1 MQEQQSNLEVC
12 AWPLVRLDEAI
23 VRLSR
28 AAALPAQVASLPKL
42 PGDWGQTDHDAA
54 LDHWMRHAAE
64 RLDLEVEQ
72 TEVTVAGFD
81 ASVPRLGP
89 VILKVKNQDQ
99 PQFFAI
105 LKCRARWAALVAP
118 DGRIR
123 WRPLARLRD
132 ALVGDDTD
140 TLGSELDAVLMDA
153 GLSPAKRR
161 KVNRTLMQ
169 ERLAQQPIG
178 ICWRLLTPQH
188 AHWWH
193 HLRQAHLPHHV
204 LVFMGANVLFYFLLI
219 LSWWVV
225 GRHAWREQMELD
237 WFSVWTV
244 LLLALIPIRV
254 MAVRAQGY
262 LTVGLSHLLKQRLLL
277 GALRLNPD
285 RVRHMGAGQFIGTLI
300 ESEAVE
306 AFFLNG
312 GFFLMVLSVIKLV
325 FAIGI
330 ATTVGLFY
338 FSVLAGYLAVTALII
353 WLYFRRCKTWTH
365 ARIQMTHT
373 LIERMVG
380 HRTRLVQEPRVHWHD
395 NEDQEMAGYMQV
407 SQEMDASAAVLIS
420 CLPRLWLM
428 VALLAMAPA
437 WVSSSTSV
445 TDLAVA
451 LGGMLLTYQG
461 LDGLTK
467 GVTYLIG
474 AIISWAYI
482 TPFLHA
488 DSPSNRTASS
498 GLLPRDSS
506 VGQEN
511 ETAVPLLTARH
522 LSFQYPGHSEPVL
535 QQCDLDIF
543 SRDRLLLEG
552 PSGGGKSTL
561 VRLLTGLQQP
571 DSGSIMLHGFDN
583 HTFGSEDWKQRI
595 IAAPQFHEN
604 QIFTGSVLFNLLM
617 GRQWPPKPD
626 DVQEARTICRELGL
640 GSLLDRMPGGI
651 YQMVGETGW
660 QLSHGERSRLYIA
673 RALLQRPELVIL
685 DESFGVLD
693 PDNLQTALECVQRR
707 APALIVIAHP

>member
-1 MQEQQSNLEVC
+1 MQAQQLNLEGC
-12 AWPLVRLDEAI
+12 AWPLARLDEAV

-28 AAALPAQVASLPKL
+28 AASLPAQVANPLEP
-42 PGDWGQTDHDAA
+42 PGDWGQTDLDAV
-54 LDHWMRHAAE
+54 LDHWVSHAAE

-72 TEVTVAGFD
+72 TEITVAGFD
-81 ASVPRLGP
+81 AAVRRQGAA
-89 VILKVKNQDQ
+89 ILKIETQAQ

-105 LKCRARWAALVAP
+105 LKCRAQWVALVAP
-118 DGRIR
+118 DGCIH
-123 WRPLARLRD
+123 WKSLARLRD
-132 ALVGDDTD
+132 ALVCDDTD
-140 TLGSELDAVLMDA
+140 PLGSELDAVLTDA
-153 GLSPAKRR
+153 GLSPGKRQ

-169 ERLAQQPIG
+169 ERLAEQP
-178 ICWRLLTPQH
+178 
-188 AHWWH
+188 
-193 HLRQAHLPHHV
+193 
-204 LVFMGANVLFYFLLI
+204 
-219 LSWWVV
+219 
-225 GRHAWREQMELD
+225 
-237 WFSVWTV
+237 
-244 LLLALIPIRV
+244 
-254 MAVRAQGY
+254 
-262 LTVGLSHLLKQRLLL
+262 
-277 GALRLNPD
+277 
-285 RVRHMGAGQFIGTLI
+285 IGTLI
-300 ESEAVE
+300 ESEAIE

-330 ATTVGLFY
+330 AAAIGLFY
-338 FSVLAGYLAVTALII
+338 LSVLAGYLTVSALVI
-353 WLYFRRCKTWTH
+353 WLYFRRCRTWTH

-380 HRTRLVQEPRVHWHD
+380 HRTRLVQEPRAHWHD
-395 NEDQEMAGYMQV
+395 REDQEMAGYMQV
-407 SQEMDASAAVLIS
+407 SQEMDASTAVLIS
-420 CLPRLWLM
+420 CLPRLWLV

-437 WVSSSTSV
+437 WVASATSV
-445 TDLAVA
+445 DVLAVA
-451 LGGMLLTYQG
+451 LGGMLMAYQG

-467 GVTYLIG
+467 GVTYLIS

-488 DSPSNRTASS
+488 DPPSNRITSS
-498 GLLPRDSS
+498 WRLLCDSS
-506 VGQEN
+506 VAPVD
-511 ETAVPLLTARH
+511 ETVVPFLTARH

-543 SRDRLLLEG
+543 PRDRLLLEG

-571 DSGSIMLHGFDN
+571 DSGSIMLHGFDSP
-583 HTFGSEDWKQRI
+583 TLGCDDWQQRI

-640 GSLLDRMPGGI
+640 GPLLDRMPGGI

-707 APALIVIAHP
+707 APALMVIAHP

>member
-1 MQEQQSNLEVC
+1 MQEQRPNLEVC
-12 AWPLVRLDEAI
+12 AWPLARLDEAM

-28 AAALPAQVASLPKL
+28 AASLPAQVANLPEL
-42 PGDWGQTDHDAA
+42 PGDWGQMDHDAA
-54 LDHWMRHAAE
+54 LDHWVSHAAE

-72 TEVTVAGFD
+72 MEVTVTDFD
-81 ASVPRLGP
+81 TAVRRLGAA
-89 VILKVKNQDQ
+89 ILKIETQAQ
-99 PQFFAI
+99 PQFFAL
-105 LKCRARWAALVAP
+105 LKCRARWVALVAP
-118 DGRIR
+118 DGRIH
-123 WRPLARLRD
+123 WKSLAHFRD
-132 ALVGDDTD
+132 ALVCDDAD
-140 TLGSELDAVLMDA
+140 TLGSELDAVLTDA
-153 GLSPAKRR
+153 GLSPAKRQ

-169 ERLAQQPIG
+169 ERLTQQPIG
-178 ICWRLLTPQH
+178 TGWRLRTPQH
-188 AHWWH
+188 APWWH

-225 GRHAWREQMELD
+225 GRHALREQMELD
-237 WFSVWTV
+237 WLSIWAMI
-244 LLLALIPIRV
+244 LLALIPIRV
-254 MAVRAQGY
+254 VAVRAQGY

-285 RVRHMGAGQFIGTLI
+285 RIRHMGAGQFIGTLI

-338 FSVLAGYLAVTALII
+338 FSVLAGYLAVTALVI
-353 WLYFRRCKTWTH
+353 WLYFRRCRTWTH
-365 ARIQMTHT
+365 VRIQMTHT

-380 HRTRLVQEPRVHWHD
+380 HRTRLVQEPRAHWHD
-395 NEDQEMAGYMQV
+395 REDREMAGYMQV

-420 CLPRLWLM
+420 CLPRLWLV

-437 WVSSSTSV
+437 WVSSATSV
-445 TDLAVA
+445 AALGVA
-451 LGGMLLTYQG
+451 LGGMLLTYQA

-467 GVTYLIG
+467 GVTYLIS
-474 AIISWAYI
+474 AIISWTYN
-482 TPFLHA
+482 TPFLQA
-488 DSPSNRTASS
+488 DSPSNRITSS
-498 GLLPRDSS
+498 WQLPRDSS
-506 VGQEN
+506 VAPVDEA
-511 ETAVPLLTARH
+511 AVPLLTARH
-522 LSFQYPGHSEPVL
+522 LGFQYPGYSEPVL
-535 QQCDLDIF
+535 QQCDLDILP
-543 SRDRLLLEG
+543 RDRLLLEG
-552 PSGGGKSTL
+552 PSGSGKSTL

-571 DSGSIMLHGFDN
+571 DSGSIMLHGFDK
-583 HTFGSEDWKQRI
+583 HTLGSDDWQQRI

-604 QIFTGSVLFNLLM
+604 QIFTGSMLFNLLM
-617 GRQWPPKPD
+617 GRRWPPKPD

-640 GSLLDRMPGGI
+640 GVLLDRMPGGI

-693 PDNLQTALECVQRR
+693 PGNLQTALECVQRR
-707 APALIVIAHP
+707 APALMVIAHP